1 MPTVN
6 VTLAFPARING
17 KKHAVTGKPIEVD
30 AEIAEQ
36 LAKANALAVDSKPDD
51 DGEDPAL
58 SKLKKDELIAIA
70 KQLGVE
76 VSDEHTKANL
86 IELIELAREQK

>member
-6 VTLAFPARING
+6 VTLAYPARVNG
-17 KKHAVTGKPIEVD
+17 EKHNVTGKPIEVD

-36 LAKANALAVDSKPDD
+36 LAKANALAVAKSADD

-86 IELIELAREQK
+86 IELIEQAREQK

>member
-36 LAKANALAVDSKPDD
+36 LAKANALAVDSKSDD
-51 DGEDPAL
+51 DNEDPAL